1 MLRADAR
8 DNRDRTLEAARELFA
23 ELGLGVTMRDIARRA
38 GVGPATVYRRFPT
51 KRHLVVEVFT
61 DEMRA
66 CRAVVDDAC
75 ADPDPWRGFR
85 TVVEELTALN
95 VENRAFVDVLLSANP
110 DLEMLADHRTDL
122 LRELAGLAARAQ
134 VAGDLRPDFVVDDL
148 VLVLLAARA
157 LSSRPSPD
165 RTAAARRLAALAID
179 AFRTSDAN
187 RPLPRAPR
195 LSLRRSGR
203 RPDGTLVRDQKR

>member
-23 ELGLGVTMRDIARRA
+23 EVGLGVTMRDIARRA

-51 KRHLVVEVFT
+51 KRHLVAEVLT
-61 DEMRA
+61 EEMRG

-95 VENRAFVDVLLSANP
+95 TENRAVVEVFLSADH
-110 DLEMLADHRTDL
+110 DLDLLADHRSDL
-122 LRELAGLAARAQ
+122 LRELSGLAARAQ
-134 VAGDLRPDFVVDDL
+134 RAGALRRDFVVDDL

-157 LSSRPSPD
+157 LSSTPSAD
-165 RTAAARRLAALAID
+165 HSAAARRLAALAVD
-179 AFRTSDAN
+179 AFRASDTN
-187 RPLPRAPR
+187 RALPRAPR
-195 LSLRRSGR
+195 LAAHAHQL
-203 RPDGTLVRDQKR
+203 